1 MMPRITIATDK
12 APKAVGPY
20 AQAVQIHNFKN
31 LIYTSGQIA
40 IDPGTG
46 KFIGGNVTDQ
56 THRVIKNL
64 SAILEAAGT
73 DLHHVFKT
81 TVFLKSMDDFKAMN
95 EVYASYFADQLP
107 ARSTVQVSRLPLD
120 VDVEIEAIAFVD

>member
-1 MMPRITIATDK
+1 MPRKTIMTEK

-20 AQAVQIHNFKN
+20 AQAVQISGFKN
-31 LIYTSGQIA
+31 LVYTSGQIA
-40 IDPGTG
+40 IDPNTG
-46 KFIGGNVTDQ
+46 KLVEGTVSAQ
-56 THRVIKNL
+56 THQVIKNL
-64 SAILEAAGT
+64 SAILETAGSS
-73 DLHHVFKT
+73 LSNVFKT

-95 EVYASYFADQLP
+95 EVYASYFTDQLP